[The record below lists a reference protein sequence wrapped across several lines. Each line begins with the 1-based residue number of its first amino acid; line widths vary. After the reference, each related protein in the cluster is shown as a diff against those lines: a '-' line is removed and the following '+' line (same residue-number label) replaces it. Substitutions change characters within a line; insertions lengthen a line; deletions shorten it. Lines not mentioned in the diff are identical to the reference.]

1 MVGGLWKFTSNK
13 MKLYPEFT
21 TLFNKKKITKYFK
34 NQTVYVIYIFSTN
47 VVNKILGENTIFV
60 LTF

>member
-47 VVNKILGENTIFV
+47 VVSMKS
-60 LTF
+60 